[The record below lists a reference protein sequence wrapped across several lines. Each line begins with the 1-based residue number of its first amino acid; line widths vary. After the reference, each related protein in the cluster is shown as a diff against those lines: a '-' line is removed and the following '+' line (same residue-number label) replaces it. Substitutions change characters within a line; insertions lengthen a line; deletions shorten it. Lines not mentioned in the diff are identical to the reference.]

1 MIDAPGSELT
11 VRRLLTA
18 SRRLGRE
25 AEALRFEPPVS
36 CVYNPLVYARGCHE
50 MYLAR
55 YAAGPKR
62 VVFLGMNP
70 GPWGMT
76 QTGVPFGEISSAR
89 DWLGILGKVRAPAH
103 AHPRVPVS
111 GFDCARSEVS
121 GKRLWGLFRDV
132 FGTAE
137 RFARDS
143 FVSNYC
149 PLMFLDAAGRNL
161 TPDHICRSDQAGLF
175 AVCDRF
181 LSDVIDALR
190 PHWLVGIG
198 LFAERRL
205 RAVLERTGRGDVRVM
220 SIIHPSPANPRA
232 QKNWAGQA
240 AAALRKEGVWK

>member
-1 MIDAPGSELT
+1 
-11 VRRLLTA
+11 
-18 SRRLGRE
+18 
-25 AEALRFEPPVS
+25 
-36 CVYNPLVYARGCHE
+36 

-76 QTGVPFGEISSAR
+76 QTGVPFGEVSAVR
-89 DWLGILGKVRAPAH
+89 DWLGIRGEVGTPNH
-103 AHPRVPVS
+103 GHPRIPVR

-121 GKRLWGLFRDV
+121 GKRLWGLFREI
-132 FGTAE
+132 FGSPE
-137 RFARDS
+137 RFSRDN

-161 TPDHICRSDQAGLF
+161 TPDRISRPDQAALF

-181 LSDVIDALR
+181 LSAVIDTLR
-190 PHWLVGIG
+190 PLWLVGIG

-205 RAVLERTGRGDVRVM
+205 RAVLERTDNGDVRVM
-220 SIIHPSPANPRA
+220 SITHPSPANPKS
-232 QKNWAGQA
+232 QKNWPGQVS
-240 AAALRKEGVWK
+240 AALSKAGVWKENRPGSCLPHSHGRATREDRK